1 MKVAKVFRSG
11 NSQAVR
17 LPKDFQT
24 KEKEFVVSK
33 LGSSIVLTPHDSL
46 WVTFDEGIAEFSKDF
61 MEDGRNQPEDQ
72 HREGL

>member
-24 KEKEFVVSK
+24 KEKEFLVSK
-33 LGSSIVLTPHDSL
+33 LGNSIVLTPHDPP
-46 WVTFDEGIAEFSKDF
+46 WVSFDEGIAEFTEDF
-61 MEDGRNQPEDQ
+61 MKDGRNQPEDQ
-72 HREGL
+72 FREGL